1 MAANALRTLIIAYR
15 IFDRELAFAEMAR
28 DPPDDELT
36 MIALVGIQG
45 TQCSLLVLSPQ
56 APFLSVAFVDPVRP
70 EVPDAVR
77 RCIEAGITVR
87 MVTGDN
93 IDTAKK
99 IAEQCSI
106 YTPNTG
112 TSLFFL

>member
-1 MAANALRTLIIAYR
+1 MRL
-15 IFDRELAFAEMAR
+15 
-28 DPPDDELT
+28 LT
-36 MIALVGIQG
+36 V
-45 TQCSLLVLSPQ
+45 LL
-56 APFLSVAFVDPVRP
+56 VDPVRP

-112 TSLFFL
+112 TSSRVSCLVQVPYCRNRRNCYDWARFRQADTRRA